1 MKLLTKVSLLKYILI
16 AIVFAATAGE
26 AFGQVKVLSGKVTEM
41 FGATAEPMVGVNV
54 NILNSQNRSLGGT
67 ITNMDGIYNLKVPN
81 ENNLTIVFSYIGM
94 KTQRIKYNGQT
105 KLNITMKDDTQ
116 SINEVV
122 ISGKRIERNDMG
134 ISSREQSSA
143 TQKVNMEDLVAIAP
157 VTSIEDALQ
166 GQLGGV
172 DIVLGGGDPGARA
185 SIQIRGGS
193 TLNANSEPLIVVDG
207 VPYPAEIDDNTD
219 FSTINND
226 DLGALLNI
234 SPQDIESIEVLKD
247 AAATA
252 VWGTK
257 GANGVLV
264 IKTKQGVQ
272 GKTRF
277 SFSSKFSAKFE
288 PESIPMLDG
297 NQYSALI
304 SDALWNS
311 ANYIGLANS
320 TNYLQMLYNSPEIG
334 YQPDWTYFNEYN
346 QNTDWLSEVR
356 RNTQSW
362 ENTFSMSGGGERA
375 TYRFSL
381 GYLDEGG
388 TTVGTDFSRLNSSLN
403 VRYKFSDKL
412 IFTTQFSFVQSTRN
426 NNYYNVRTEAFRKA
440 PNKSPYYIDD
450 ETGNYTSQ
458 YFNHNENS
466 TLDPA
471 FDSKKSRYYNP
482 IAMANESVN
491 KTIQRESKMNFNIEY
506 NILNGLTYWGNV
518 NMNIRNTK
526 GRMFLPQVATGLAWT
541 DSNANRSTDTSS
553 DQLTINTENKLI
565 YRKNWNDKHS
575 IIATG
580 VFRTVETTK
589 SSYGSE
595 TSGNASSGLADPTIG
610 SAVRKISS
618 GDSKTRSINGV
629 ALMNYTL
636 LNRYIVNAS
645 LGLES
650 NSTMGKSERLGLFPT
665 VGIAWHLAD
674 EKFMDFS
681 NDWMDEFKLRFSLGQ
696 TGNAASGASLYLGSY
711 ASGDNYMDMSAITP
725 STMQLNRLKWETTTE
740 YNTGL
745 DASFL
750 KGKLRFT
757 VDVYQKYIKDLLQK
771 KVKMPTSIGY
781 GNGYEVSYMN
791 SGKMT
796 NKGWEFRV
804 DAVPFENRDWRVGF
818 YFNIAHNEN
827 KITEMPDNYTEE
839 NYTFNNGE
847 YAYRREE
854 GRPMGSFYGYR
865 YKGVCQNKDATYA
878 RDADGNVMKDISGNA
893 IVMRNGTATIAPG
906 DALYEDI
913 NHDGVINQ
921 YDIVYLGNS
930 NPRFTG
936 GAGVN
941 VSYKQFKLSAI
952 FYGRYGQDVVNST
965 RLNNESMRGIDNQ
978 STAVLRRWRNEGDQ
992 TDIPRALYGEGYN
1005 TLGSDRFVEDASYLR
1020 LKSLSFNYRLPKK
1033 IIQRWGFS
1041 NIDVYVTGYN
1051 LFTWTKYTGQ
1061 DPEVKTENTYARDS
1075 ATTPASIQLVA
1086 GFNLSF

>member
-1 MKLLTKVSLLKYILI
+1 MKLLKYILI
-16 AIVFAATAGE
+16 AIVFAATIGE
-26 AFGQVKVLSGKVTEM
+26 AFGQAKVLSGKVTEM
-41 FGATAEPMVGVNV
+41 FGTTAEPMIGVNV

-67 ITNMDGIYNLKVPN
+67 VTNLDGIYNLPIPN
-81 ENNLTIVFSYIGM
+81 ESNLIIVFSYIG
-94 KTQRIKYNGQT
+94 KKSERIKYNGQT
-105 KLNITMKDDTQ
+105 RLNVVLKDDTQ
-116 SINEVV
+116 TINEVV
-122 ISGKRIERNDMG
+122 VQGKRIERNDLG
-134 ISSREQSSA
+134 ISAREQSSA
-143 TQKVNMEDLVAIAP
+143 TQKVSMEDLVAVAP

-193 TLNANSEPLIVVDG
+193 TLNANAEPLIVVDG

-252 VWGTK
+252 VWGTS

-288 PESIPMLDG
+288 PETIPMLNG
-297 NQYSALI
+297 NQYSALV
-304 SDALWNS
+304 SEALWNS

-320 TNYLQMLYNSPEIG
+320 TSYLQMLYGSPEIG
-334 YQPDWTYFNEYN
+334 YQPDWTYFDEYN

-403 VRYKFSDKL
+403 VNYKFSDKL
-412 IFTTQFSFVQSTRN
+412 NFYAQFSYTQSERN
-426 NNYYNVRTEAFRKA
+426 NNYYNVRGEAFRKA

-450 ETGNYTSQ
+450 ETGNRTSQ

-471 FDSKKSRYYNP
+471 FKGDKYYNP

-491 KTIQRESKMNFNIEY
+491 RTIQRESKMNFRIKY
-506 NILNGLTYWGNV
+506 DILNGLTYEGYV

-541 DSNANRSTDTSS
+541 DQMANRSTDTSS
-553 DQLTINTENKLI
+553 DLLTINTENKLM
-565 YRKNWNDKHS
+565 YRKNWNDKHA
-575 IIATG
+575 IIATA
-580 VFRTVETTK
+580 VFRTTETNK

-595 TSGNASSGLADPTIG
+595 TSGNVSSGLADPTIG

-618 GDSKTRSINGV
+618 GDSKTRNINGV

-636 LNRYIVNAS
+636 LNRYIINAS
-645 LGLES
+645 LGMES
-650 NSTMGKSERLGLFPT
+650 NSTMGKSERFGMFPT
-665 VGIAWHLAD
+665 VGLAWHLAD

-696 TGNAASGASLYLGSY
+696 TGNSASGASLYLGSY
-711 ASGDNYMDMSAITP
+711 ASGNNYMDMSAITP
-725 STMQLNRLKWETTTE
+725 SSMQLNKLKWETTTE

-745 DASFL
+745 DA
-750 KGKLRFT
+750 
-757 VDVYQKYIKDLLQK
+757 
-771 KVKMPTSIGY
+771 
-781 GNGYEVSYMN
+781 
-791 SGKMT
+791 
-796 NKGWEFRV
+796 
-804 DAVPFENRDWRVGF
+804 
-818 YFNIAHNEN
+818 
-827 KITEMPDNYTEE
+827 
-839 NYTFNNGE
+839 
-847 YAYRREE
+847 
-854 GRPMGSFYGYR
+854 
-865 YKGVCQNKDATYA
+865 
-878 RDADGNVMKDISGNA
+878 
-893 IVMRNGTATIAPG
+893 TIW
-906 DALYEDI
+906 Y
-913 NHDGVINQ
+913 
-921 YDIVYLGNS
+921 
-930 NPRFTG
+930 PR
-936 GAGVN
+936 
-941 VSYKQFKLSAI
+941 
-952 FYGRYGQDVVNST
+952 
-965 RLNNESMRGIDNQ
+965 
-978 STAVLRRWRNEGDQ
+978 
-992 TDIPRALYGEGYN
+992 
-1005 TLGSDRFVEDASYLR
+1005 
-1020 LKSLSFNYRLPKK
+1020 
-1033 IIQRWGFS
+1033 
-1041 NIDVYVTGYN
+1041 
-1051 LFTWTKYTGQ
+1051 
-1061 DPEVKTENTYARDS
+1061 
-1075 ATTPASIQLVA
+1075 
-1086 GFNLSF
+1086 